1 MGDFVVGAAGEVAGV
16 DGDIFEV
23 MADEEKVGGEELGE
37 FVEVDLYGGWG
48 GF

>member
-16 DGDIFEV
+16 DGDVLEV
-23 MADEEKVGGEELGE
+23 MADKEEIGSEKLGE
-37 FVEVDLYGGWG
+37 FVEVD